1 MPTTLHKVDAM
12 NDSVLFDSC
21 GETAAQAATAAL
33 TRHGF
38 RVVRS
43 FDLRSAM
50 STHADCAC
58 PYHGTAQCNCQF
70 VVLLVYRE
78 ASPRDGEAGDPV
90 VVTAHIRDAQARVQI
105 VRDATTRPDPRL
117 VEKVMAA
124 LIEAVLT
131 LQAAPVEEV
140 VADAA

>member
-1 MPTTLHKVDAM
+1 M
-12 NDSVLFDSC
+12 NDSVRFDSC

-33 TRHGF
+33 ARHGF

-50 STHADCAC
+50 TAHADCEC

-70 VVLLVYRE
+70 VVLLVY
-78 ASPRDGEAGDPV
+78 AEAGEPV
-90 VVTAHIRDAQARVQI
+90 VVTAHSHDAQARLQI
-105 VRDATTRPDPRL
+105 VRPALGTCGDDVTARPDPRL
-117 VEKVMAA
+117 AETVLAA
-124 LIEAVLT
+124 LVEAAVT

-140 VADAA
+140 VADAT

>member
-1 MPTTLHKVDAM
+1 M

-21 GETAAQAATAAL
+21 GESAAQAATAAL

-50 STHADCAC
+50 TVHADCEC

-78 ASPRDGEAGDPV
+78 ASPRDREAGEPA
-90 VVTAHIRDAQARVQI
+90 VVTAHSRDAQARVQI
-105 VRDATTRPDPRL
+105 VRPALGLYDDATARPDPRL
-117 VEKVMAA
+117 AEEVMAA
-124 LIEAVLT
+124 LVEAAVT

-140 VADAA
+140 VTDAT

>member
-1 MPTTLHKVDAM
+1 M
-12 NDSVLFDSC
+12 NDSVVFDSC

-33 TRHGF
+33 NRHGF

-43 FDLRSAM
+43 FDLRSAL

-70 VVLLVYRE
+70 VVLLVYSE
-78 ASPRDGEAGDPV
+78 ASDPI
-90 VVTAHIRDAQARVQI
+90 VVTAHSRDAQARVQI
-105 VRDATTRPDPRL
+105 VRPAGGIFDDAATRPDPRL
-117 VEKVMAA
+117 AEKVMAA
-124 LIEAVLT
+124 LVEAALT

>member
-1 MPTTLHKVDAM
+1 M
-12 NDSVLFDSC
+12 NASVRFDSC

-50 STHADCAC
+50 STHADCTC

-70 VVLLVYRE
+70 VVLLVY
-78 ASPRDGEAGDPV
+78 SEAGDPV
-90 VVTAHIRDAQARVQI
+90 VVTAHSPDALARVQI
-105 VRDATTRPDPRL
+105 VRDVTTRPDPRWA
-117 VEKVMAA
+117 EQVMAA
-124 LIEAVLT
+124 LVEAALP
-131 LQAAPVEEV
+131 LQTAPVAEV
-140 VADAA
+140 VANAE